1 MVMQEIKSKMK
12 QTFELKTLEDYSD
25 EALLDELRRVA
36 DELKGKRLTHKS
48 FNELSRVHSTTI
60 RYRFGSWKNALDLA
74 GISKTI
80 APRKDPLTRETVLL
94 AIRACAEESPE
105 ISVTQAEIARRL
117 EIHDGTITRKFGKW
131 KNLLKEVGLCPVPL
145 GRRYTEEEC
154 YENIVVLWTHY
165 GRQPHFSELK
175 RPPSM
180 VGPKAYTGR
189 WGGWRAALSAFI
201 KYVNQAPPVLQAPIV
216 EEAGFESSAASA
228 TPIVVPRSISLSVRY
243 KVLCRDRFC
252 CVICGRSPAK
262 DPSIELHVD
271 HKEPWSKG
279 GPNTEE
285 NLRTLCR
292 DCNLGK
298 GAKIENA

>member
-1 MVMQEIKSKMK
+1 MK

-36 DELKGKRLTHKS
+36 DELNGKRLTHES

-60 RYRFGSWKNALDLA
+60 RYRFGSWKNALDMA

-80 APRKDPLTRETVLL
+80 APRKNPLTREMVLA

-105 ISVTQAEIARRL
+105 TSVTQTEIARRL
-117 EIHDGTITRKFGKW
+117 EIYHGTITRKFGKW
-131 KNLLKEVGLCPVPL
+131 KNLLKEVGLSPVPL

-165 GRQPHFSELK
+165 GRQPHFVELK
-175 RPPSM
+175 RSPST
-180 VGPKAYTGR
+180 VGPKAYIGR

-201 KYVNQAPPVLQAPIV
+201 KYINQAPQVLQAPIS
-216 EEAGFESSAASA
+216 EEAGFESSAALA
-228 TPIVVPRSISLSVRY
+228 TPIVMPRSISLSVRY
-243 KVLCRDRFC
+243 KVLCRDRFR

-262 DPSIELHVD
+262 DSSIELHID
-271 HKEPWSKG
+271 HIKPWSKG
-279 GPNTEE
+279 GQNTEE